1 MTALE
6 KLKLKLG
13 ITDAGQDALLSLML
27 EEAEE
32 TILDIIGR
40 TALPERLESV
50 QTALAVIAYN
60 RRGDEGEAS
69 VSENGVSFSLID
81 GLPAELKA
89 RLKNYPRKVRV
100 IGDASD

>member
-13 ITDAGQDALLSLML
+13 ITDTGQDTLLSLLL

-32 TILDIIGR
+32 TVLDIIGR
-40 TALPERLESV
+40 DELPPRLESV

-60 RRGDEGEAS
+60 RRGDEGEMS
-69 VSENGVSFSLID
+69 FSENGVNISLID
-81 GLPAELKA
+81 GLPANIKS
-89 RLKNYPRKVRV
+89 RLKNYPRKARV
-100 IGDASD
+100 IGNASD